1 MKQKFIIPE
10 TMNNVVKELIL
21 NTDTMDDEEKQYWFD
36 IWDSMNESQQ
46 KRLEEILQT
55 EKDKLEALDKKLQE
69 KLYNLELNNP
79 QEFEFIKDKDKSEM
93 LKYINL

>member
-1 MKQKFIIPE
+1 MKYHIPE
-10 TMNNVVKELIL
+10 TMKDSIKELIL
-21 NTDTMDDEEKQYWFD
+21 NTESIDEWEEKQYWFD

-55 EKDKLEALDKKLQE
+55 EKDKLDILVERYQE
-69 KLYNLELNNP
+69 QLYNLKLNNP

>member
-1 MKQKFIIPE
+1 MKYYIPE
-10 TMNNVVKELIL
+10 TMKDSIKELIL
-21 NTDTMDDEEKQYWFD
+21 NTEIIDEWEEKQYWFD

-55 EKDKLEALDKKLQE
+55 EKDNLDILVERYQE
-69 KLYNLELNNP
+69 QLYNLKLNNP